1 VPRSWLTHQAP
12 ISAREIGAKSINR
25 PVTARPRLD
34 TRQCHGTHIEGNKT
48 MVTARS
54 NLPAHRRTSSI
65 RPRPKTRKGSDR
77 LHA

>member
-1 VPRSWLTHQAP
+1 MEGSDDQTDDPVYAGERQNRGLVGRS
-12 ISAREIGAKSINR
+12 
-25 PVTARPRLD
+25 
-34 TRQCHGTHIEGNKT
+34 IEGNKT

-65 RPRPKTRKGSDR
+65 RPRPKTRQRSDR